1 MKKEYS
7 VQYLIRE
14 GHATKVWDE
23 NGYTKKFTL
32 EEAREVAK
40 EWRKKTGRT
49 TKVCKGWTVIEIFEA

>member
-14 GHATKVWDE
+14 GHATKVWDDH
-23 NGYTKKFTL
+23 GRTLKFTL
-32 EEAREVAK
+32 EEARKVAK
-40 EWRKKTGRT
+40 EWRDITGRT